1 MSAKLDTPAALPA
14 VHELSRAV
22 DRILHSREFH
32 GSETLR
38 GLLSFLCSC
47 ALEQRADPPG
57 AREIAKAVFGR
68 EDFDSQ
74 NDSVVRVHT
83 GRLRAKLAEYYMA
96 EGVEDDIVVFI
107 PKGSYKLLWTHRHRT
122 SAVSPPSPLDP
133 TLPSPLPVPA
143 RGNFFSRLRSLS
155 LPLPVALLLLAAA
168 LLAWLL
174 FPRLPAAKPGA
185 RALTT
190 FWRGFLSGEPPLV
203 VFSNFR
209 FLGLPDGS
217 LQTIKGANS
226 SDLPVIDTYTT
237 VGEVMGVFEVS
248 KTLSSFNGT
257 ARVKRSR
264 LLTWDEAKDSSL
276 VFIGGPLAE
285 TPLRDVQLLRYFRFL
300 ERSAGT
306 SGAIANLH
314 PGSGEQPIYSVS
326 TPYPDIH
333 RTQSLTDFAIVA
345 LRPGLSARHSILIL
359 AGITEF
365 GTQGAAEFVASNDRL
380 EELLARLAVPVGTPA
395 MTPFEALLE
404 VRVEG
409 GVPLAT
415 SIRAV
420 HKLPAEQ

>member
-1 MSAKLDTPAALPA
+1 MSAKLDTPSA
-14 VHELSRAV
+14 HELSHAV

-38 GLLSFLCSC
+38 GLLSFLYSC
-47 ALEQRADPPG
+47 TLEERADPPG
-57 AREIAKAVFGR
+57 AREIARAVFGR

-107 PKGSYKLLWTHRHRT
+107 PKGSYKLLWTHRHPAP
-122 SAVSPPSPLDP
+122 AVAAPPSPLDP
-133 TLPSPLPVPA
+133 ALSSPLPLRAPA
-143 RGNFFSRLRSLS
+143 RGNFFSRMRTRSI
-155 LPLPVALLLLAAA
+155 PLPAALLLLAAA
-168 LLAWLL
+168 FLGWLL
-174 FPRLPAAKPGA
+174 SARSSVTKPAA
-185 RALTT
+185 ALTT
-190 FWRGFLSGEPPLV
+190 FWRGLLSGEPPLV

-217 LQTIKGANS
+217 LQTLKGANS

-248 KTLSSFNGT
+248 KTLSSFNRT

-276 VFIGGPLAE
+276 VFVGGPLAE
-285 TPLRDVQLLRYFRFL
+285 TPLRDVQLLRHFRFL

-314 PGSGEQPIYSVS
+314 PGPGEQATYSVS

-380 EELLARLAVPVGTPA
+380 EELLARLAVPIGAPA
-395 MTPFEALLE
+395 MPPFEAILE
-404 VRVEG
+404 IRVEA

-420 HKLPAEQ
+420 HKLGVGQ